1 MEKSTKKILSM
12 TFVYKLQTNH
22 VSNTMEYTGFT
33 MTMQEMQDLQLDIQ
47 EIVTDTHAQ
56 IARKIGLYSNYGK
69 RY

>member
-1 MEKSTKKILSM
+1 M

-22 VSNTMEYTGFT
+22 VSYTTDYTGFILA
-33 MTMQEMQDLQLDIQ
+33 MQELQDLKLKIQ
-47 EIVTDTHAQ
+47 EIVTDTHTQ

>member
-1 MEKSTKKILSM
+1 MS
-12 TFVYKLQTNH
+12 FVYKLQTND
-22 VSNTMEYTGFT
+22 VSNRMEYTGFIMT
-33 MTMQEMQDLQLDIQ
+33 MHCMQEMQDLQLDIQ

>member
-47 EIVTDTHAQ
+47 EIVTDTHTQ